1 MSSARTLLASALA
14 AAATVL
20 LSVAPGAV
28 AQAAPGAPSH
38 PRPTGPAALARAT
51 GKPVL
56 VPSLTTPTSETFVNP
71 NGSRTLRS
79 NILPVR
85 RKTKAGWAAVRVP
98 AATHR
103 PAPQLSA
110 QQLAAQFAP
119 RPATAAVSI
128 APGESGWTEVYA
140 QFPTRN
146 YWDGANDNASQAKV
160 GLAFDGSVTVRSFVQ
175 FAIGS
180 LFGKHIDSAQVNF
193 NEIYAPSCSPRMV
206 DILETGAISGATTW
220 NNQPGW
226 IRTLAT
232 PTVAYGYNG
241 NCPANWI
248 GADARQAVQDSVSTG
263 NSVVTFGLKA
273 DNESDGFAWKKFNP
287 NATLIVN
294 YDSPPDV
301 PGGLSEGFPGQ
312 AGIDTCQNNQAYI
325 QYIDTTTPSL
335 HATVTDADNG
345 PLVAARFEWY
355 VSGNFNMVG
364 TTTSPFQG
372 SGSPFSVDIPAG
384 TFTDGT
390 DIAWRVAGV
399 NDSGT
404 FGPYSQW
411 CEIKVDTT
419 PPANPPAVGST
430 LYTEA
435 KPGDPNAAAN
445 GGPGETGTFTF
456 GANGIAD
463 VAGFKYCEAA
473 GQCTPVSYVAAAQV
487 GGSASV
493 PVSPVA
499 AGPNELCVQSVDRAG
514 NPGPVYRSDA
524 SSGKPVECY
533 HFLVG
538 AGSGIDPRQLRI
550 PLMPSFTVRAAG
562 RGGRARIPA
571 RRAGIPGHPPARTS
585 AQRP

>member
-1 MSSARTLLASALA
+1 MRRP
-14 AAATVL
+14 
-20 LSVAPGAV
+20 LSGRRIDIGVQGFRPDVKAV
-28 AQAAPGAPSH
+28 WH
-38 PRPTGPAALARAT
+38 
-51 GKPVL
+51 
-56 VPSLTTPTSETFVNP
+56 
-71 NGSRTLRS
+71 RS
-79 NILPVR
+79 
-85 RKTKAGWAAVRVP
+85 
-98 AATHR
+98 
-103 PAPQLSA
+103 
-110 QQLAAQFAP
+110 
-119 RPATAAVSI
+119 
-128 APGESGWTEVYA
+128 
-140 QFPTRN
+140 
-146 YWDGANDNASQAKV
+146 
-160 GLAFDGSVTVRSFVQ
+160 
-175 FAIGS
+175 
-180 LFGKHIDSAQVNF
+180 DSA
-193 NEIYAPSCSPRMV
+193 IHHCRLA
-206 DILETGAISGATTW
+206 GAISGATTW